1 MVHYLGNPRDEAK
14 LSSIFVR
21 VSHVRILPTTT
32 ALADQRKQTVI
43 VTKKNRKQLLD
54 FLLARWSTRATFAA
68 IEKVYIS
75 ATEFAET
82 NDMKVPLKTL
92 NIGVLPIRQIEVIK
106 QLVLCILPEA
116 GFINY
121 DYESQAP
128 LNPNDFMEMYIEDH
142 KQCIS
147 KVKSLM
153 EKLKIV

>member
-1 MVHYLGNPRDEAK
+1 M
-14 LSSIFVR
+14 
-21 VSHVRILPTTT
+21 
-32 ALADQRKQTVI
+32 I

-68 IEKVYIS
+68 IEKVYIA

-82 NDMKVPLKTL
+82 NNMKVPLKTL
-92 NIGVLPIRQIEVIK
+92 NIGVLPGRQIEVIK

-116 GFINY
+116 SFITY

-128 LNPNDFMEMYIEDH
+128 LNPDDFMEMYIEDH

-153 EKLKIV
+153 EKLKII